1 MTFYVGQRVVCVDT
15 SKPDIGKVFHG
26 FRVSGDLDGLQDGK
40 IYTIRG
46 FHPVWTTGEPGVYLE
61 EIKRRISS
69 DDGKEVSFKASRFRP
84 LIERSTETGM
94 AILRKVADDAAARRN
109 LVRLDQ

>member
-1 MTFYVGQRVVCVDT
+1 MNFYVGQKVVCVDDRNGGPWNN
-15 SKPDIGKVFHG
+15 SYG
-26 FRVSGDLDGLQDGK
+26 SGHNMGLREGAV
-40 IYTIRG
+40 YTVR
-46 FHPVWTTGEPGVYLE
+46 
-61 EIKRRISS
+61 EIKFRFLWLCELHGESS
-69 DDGKEVSFKASRFRP
+69 GGWLLRRFRP

>member
-1 MTFYVGQRVVCVDT
+1 MNFYVGMKVVCVDAGPNFWGEPVPLVENQIYVIRGIV
-15 SKPDIGKVFHG
+15 SKPDCD
-26 FRVSGDLDGLQDGK
+26 GDTGLHLVGVEH
-40 IYTIRG
+40 R
-46 FHPVWTTGEPGVYLE
+46 PNRTGC
-61 EIKRRISS
+61 S
-69 DDGKEVSFKASRFRP
+69 SFKASRFRP